1 MSNDAGNIQY
11 EKRSEAM
18 VSLEVIN
25 VTEKKRFMDLEK
37 VTFVHNATLQ
47 IDPITEGLFAFLKT
61 IKN

>member
-1 MSNDAGNIQY
+1 MTGRKGRVVSNDAGDIQY

-37 VTFVHNATLQ
+37 VIEFEIAVFVS
-47 IDPITEGLFAFLKT
+47 FLVLLLKD
-61 IKN
+61 